1 MSAKI
6 DHIGIV
12 TKDLEALKQL
22 YRAVLDMEPAHEE
35 LREELGVKAAL
46 YPVGETALEFVEPIS
61 EKAPLKNFLETRG
74 EGIHHICFIV
84 DDIEGALRRLGE
96 RGVDLID
103 KEPRMGAQGR
113 RIAFLHPTSMKGVLI
128 ELAEETGRKS
138 SEC

>member
-1 MSAKI
+1 MFKKI

-12 TKDLEALKQL
+12 TKDLEALKEL
-22 YRAVLDMEPAHEE
+22 YRTALDMEPAHEE

-61 EKAPLKNFLETRG
+61 EKAPLKNFLDTRG

-84 DDIEGALRRLGE
+84 DDIEGTLRKLGE

-103 KEPRMGAQGR
+103 KKPRVGANRR
-113 RIAFLHPTSMKGVLI
+113 RIAFLHPKSMKGVLI
-128 ELAEETGRKS
+128 EIAEETGK
-138 SEC
+138 EEF